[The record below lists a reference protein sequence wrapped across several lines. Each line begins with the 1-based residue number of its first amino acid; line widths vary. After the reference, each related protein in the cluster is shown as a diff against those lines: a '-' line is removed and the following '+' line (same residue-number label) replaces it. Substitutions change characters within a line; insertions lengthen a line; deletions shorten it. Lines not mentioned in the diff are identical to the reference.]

1 MFEPE
6 GEKEHEAEYKKI
18 HEDYKN
24 LVRITHY
31 YPSEKFKKIHEDCK
45 NLVCITFI
53 ILDSSLPLKHTLQL
67 QSWMI
72 FTYNLEEIAFK
83 FQKGKLLTKGIL

>member
-24 LVRITHY
+24 LVDIPPTHQLDKSRTLMY
-31 YPSEKFKKIHEDCK
+31 LDTSIYSCSLVTWIWKNCYLGAVVFLLELQEIVFWKKSNCFYD
-45 NLVCITFI
+45 FI
-53 ILDSSLPLKHTLQL
+53 SAT
-67 QSWMI
+67 
-72 FTYNLEEIAFK
+72 
-83 FQKGKLLTKGIL
+83 

>member
-24 LVRITHY
+24 LVDI
-31 YPSEKFKKIHEDCK
+31 PSTYSLDKSRTLIYLDAS
-45 NLVCITFI
+45 IFI
-53 ILDSSLPLKHTLQL
+53 
-67 QSWMI
+67 
-72 FTYNLEEIAFK
+72 
-83 FQKGKLLTKGIL
+83 

>member
-24 LVRITHY
+24 LVHK
-31 YPSEKFKKIHEDCK
+31 KF
-45 NLVCITFI
+45 LLI
-53 ILDSSLPLKHTLQL
+53 IKHATKAMD
-67 QSWMI
+67 MI
-72 FTYNLEEIAFK
+72 
-83 FQKGKLLTKGIL
+83 Q